1 MAAQT
6 RDVPIFPGVSL
17 HIDTS
22 RIGHAWAA
30 LRARMREARLRR
42 RLMDE
47 DPRTLADL
55 GISRAQ
61 AEFEAGYS
69 WRNDLLR

>member
-1 MAAQT
+1 MATQT
-6 RDVPIFPGVSL
+6 HDFPLLPGVSL
-17 HIDTS
+17 HVDTS
-22 RIGHAWAA
+22 RVGNLWTA
-30 LRARMREARLRR
+30 LRTRWQEAALRR

-69 WRNDLLR
+69 WRHDLLR

>member
-1 MAAQT
+1 MATQT
-6 RDVPIFPGVSL
+6 RDVPLFPGVSL

-22 RIGHAWAA
+22 RIGRAWTAF
-30 LRARMREARLRR
+30 RAQMREAALRR